1 MQGSKGVVRLAHMTV
16 SVQGPPAAPS
26 AAFDVQAFRMTLGR
40 FATGVAVVTAKA
52 ADGALIGLTM
62 SSFNSVSLDP
72 PLVLFSIGRSAYSLS
87 AMLEA
92 RSFGINLL
100 SRAQRDLSDRFAK
113 AQTDKWRDVAHVV
126 SDLEAPLLD
135 SALAHFE
142 CRPYAHYDGGDHVIF
157 VVEVLRF
164 SVPSEGEGPL
174 VFFGGRYHSLQDQN
188 QATPAWP
195 LPLHYF

>member
-1 MQGSKGVVRLAHMTV
+1 MARLAHMTV
-16 SVQGPPAAPS
+16 SAQEQAAPG
-26 AAFDVQAFRMTLGR
+26 AAFDARAFRKTLGR

-52 ADGALIGLTM
+52 ADGALIGVTM

-72 PLVLFSIGRSAYSLS
+72 PLVLFSIGRSAYSLN
-87 AMLEA
+87 AMLAA
-92 RSFGINLL
+92 RGFGINLL

-135 SALAHFE
+135 GALAHFE

-157 VVEVLRF
+157 VVRVLRF
-164 SVPSEGEGPL
+164 SEPSSGEEPL
-174 VFFGGRYHSLQDQN
+174 VFFGGRYRSLEDEDQ
-188 QATPAWP
+188 ASPAWP

>member
-1 MQGSKGVVRLAHMTV
+1 MTV
-16 SVQGPPAAPS
+16 SPKEPAAEAR
-26 AAFDVQAFRMTLGR
+26 AAFDAQAFRKTLGC
-40 FATGVAVVTAKA
+40 FATGVAVVTAMGGN
-52 ADGALIGLTM
+52 GALIGVTM

-72 PLVLFSIGRSAYSLS
+72 PLVLFSIGRKAYSLN

-92 RSFGINLL
+92 RGFGINLL
-100 SRAQRDLSDRFAK
+100 SRGQRGLSDRFAK

-135 SALAHFE
+135 GALAHFE
-142 CRPYAHYDGGDHVIF
+142 CRPHMHYDGGDHVIF
-157 VVEVLRF
+157 VVRVLRF
-164 SVPSEGEGPL
+164 STPVSGEGPL
-174 VFFGGRYHSLQDQN
+174 IFFGGRYRSLEDED

>member
-1 MQGSKGVVRLAHMTV
+1 MTV
-16 SVQGPPAAPS
+16 SSQEPAAGPS
-26 AAFDVQAFRMTLGR
+26 AGFDAQALRRTFGR
-40 FATGVAVVTAKA
+40 FATGVAVVTAKG

-72 PLVLFSIGRSAYSLS
+72 PLVLFSIGCSAYSLN

-135 SALAHFE
+135 GALAHFE

-157 VVEVLRF
+157 VVRVLRF
-164 SVPSEGEGPL
+164 SALAGDEGPL
-174 VFFGGRYHSLQDQN
+174 VFFGGRYRSLEDEDR
-188 QATPAWP
+188 ARPAWP

>member
-1 MQGSKGVVRLAHMTV
+1 MARLAHSTV
-16 SVQGPPAAPS
+16 RPQEQVTPGD
-26 AAFDVQAFRMTLGR
+26 AFDAHAFRKTLGR
-40 FATGVAVVTAKA
+40 FATGVAVVTAKEA
-52 ADGALIGLTM
+52 NGALIGLTM

-72 PLVLFSIGRSAYSLS
+72 PLVLFSIGRKAYSLN

-92 RSFGINLL
+92 GSYGINLL
-100 SRAQRDLSDRFAK
+100 SRDQRDLSDRFAK

-135 SALAHFE
+135 GALAHFE

-157 VVEVLRF
+157 VVQVLRF
-164 SVPSEGEGPL
+164 SAPAADEEPL
-174 VFFGGRYHSLQDQN
+174 IFFSGRYRSLDDEV
-188 QATPAWP
+188 QAKPAWP